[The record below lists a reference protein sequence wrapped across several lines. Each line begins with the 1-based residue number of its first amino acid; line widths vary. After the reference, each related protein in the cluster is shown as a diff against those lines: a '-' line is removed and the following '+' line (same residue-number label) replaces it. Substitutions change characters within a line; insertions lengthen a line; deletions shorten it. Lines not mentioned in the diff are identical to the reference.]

1 MGNCPGLWTSC
12 WVMRMENQDGTS
24 NCRTSLTGS
33 NDDIVLSGFEISKKK
48 KKTKLEF
55 PYKIG

>member
-1 MGNCPGLWTSC
+1 
-12 WVMRMENQDGTS
+12 MENQDGTS

-33 NDDIVLSGFEISKKK
+33 NDDTVLSGFEISKKK
-48 KKTKLEF
+48 QKKLEF